1 MRICKTNVML
11 FKMLTILFV
20 KGFKSSFKFLLR
32 ILCSIRKTQPTSLAT
47 KPLLNQ
53 NYGNKAPCLPTFDHL
68 ILNFYDKI
76 SIF

>member
-32 ILCSIRKTQPTSLAT
+32 ILCSIRKTQPTSSAT
-47 KPLLNQ
+47 KPLLNRIMET
-53 NYGNKAPCLPTFDHL
+53 KLLAFLLST
-68 ILNFYDKI
+68 IL
-76 SIF
+76 S